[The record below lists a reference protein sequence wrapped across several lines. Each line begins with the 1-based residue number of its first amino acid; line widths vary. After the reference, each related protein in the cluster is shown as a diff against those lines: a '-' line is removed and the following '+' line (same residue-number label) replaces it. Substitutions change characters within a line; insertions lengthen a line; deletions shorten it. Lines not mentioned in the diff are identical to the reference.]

1 MAVSLNQQRDQS
13 GENDMTDASRQQAGR
28 TRRTQTRPARARR
41 RRAAGRGTLGLLATL
56 LLVSGGLR
64 LVEGTG
70 GEIRD
75 GLRAFAASGTDAEA
89 SELGAASQDARPSPD
104 ALLAALAEREAELDR
119 REAALADRERAVAI
133 AEERIAANLDA
144 MEEAER
150 RLRETIALADGAA
163 ADDLARLTRMYE
175 TMKPKEAAALFE
187 TMDPNFA
194 AGFLGQMRPDAA
206 AAVLAGLTPE
216 TAYTISLVLA
226 GRNMRVPTE

>member
-1 MAVSLNQQRDQS
+1 MS
-13 GENDMTDASRQQAGR
+13 DASRQQDGR
-28 TRRTQTRPARARR
+28 SRTAQMRPARARR
-41 RRAAGRGTLGLLATL
+41 RRAAGRGTLGLLAAL
-56 LLVSGGLR
+56 FLVSGGLR
-64 LVEGTG
+64 LAEGNG
-70 GEIRD
+70 SNIGD
-75 GLRAFAASGTDAEA
+75 SLRAFAASDTDGET
-89 SELGAASQDARPSPD
+89 SDPGATSQEVRPSPD
-104 ALLAALAEREAELDR
+104 ALLAALAERERDLDR
-119 REAALADRERAVAI
+119 RAAALADRERAVAI